1 MVCFVRGNPR
11 SLPPRASP
19 RGFDSRAQNTDAP
32 AQGRGSPSCQQH
44 FVLRTT
50 SSDSLMKKQVS
61 SPFTVVVVT
70 GLLVLIQMRGLWRIS
85 KYACFPLLSSQ
96 SGDSILALTRLV
108 SAPNLTP
115 ENTYPKKPK
124 TLRVLMRANLAFA
137 KWLGFCENVASEMA
151 SVLSRYTTTN
161 RFSASSSGTLSQSSE
176 NPLHQA
182 FRHLRQ
188 LGIFPTSY
196 CPF

>member
-1 MVCFVRGNPR
+1 MLSASALRGAPAAKANR
-11 SLPPRASP
+11 CLRLIASALLRDGSRGLPPLP
-19 RGFDSRAQNTDAP
+19 SRY
-32 AQGRGSPSCQQH
+32 GGSIPQTKTFKTSANAE
-44 FVLRTT
+44 VLN
-50 SSDSLMKKQVS
+50 
-61 SPFTVVVVT
+61 VVT
-70 GLLVLIQMRGLWRIS
+70 GLLVLIQMRGLWKLN

-96 SGDSILALTRLV
+96 GGDSGLDRVHLV
-108 SAPNLTP
+108 SAPNLAP
-115 ENTYPKKPK
+115 ESSYPKKLK
-124 TLRVLMRANLAFA
+124 TLRASMRANPTFA

>member
-1 MVCFVRGNPR
+1 M
-11 SLPPRASP
+11 RAFSDFA
-19 RGFDSRAQNTDAP
+19 RTFAQNP
-32 AQGRGSPSCQQH
+32 SFAQLYQFS
-44 FVLRTT
+44 VL
-50 SSDSLMKKQVS
+50 
-61 SPFTVVVVT
+61 VVT

-85 KYACFPLLSSQ
+85 KYACFSLLSSQ

-108 SAPNLTP
+108 SAPNLTT
-115 ENTYPKKPK
+115 ESCYPKKPK
-124 TLRVLMRANLAFA
+124 TLRVLMRANPTFA